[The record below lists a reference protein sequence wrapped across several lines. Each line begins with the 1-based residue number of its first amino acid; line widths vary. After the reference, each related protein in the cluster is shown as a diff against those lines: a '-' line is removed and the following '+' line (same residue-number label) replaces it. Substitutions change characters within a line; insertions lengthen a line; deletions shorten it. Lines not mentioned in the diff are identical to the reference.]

1 MRSGANALEDAFC
14 RAYTCAEAIE
24 KFLARSLA
32 PLNEPGTYAL
42 PGETKMTVAI
52 DSDRQVAW
60 CNDSD
65 VPRNAFNIVRH
76 YRFGELDAS
85 IKDGTAM
92 KRLPSYKAMLKLC
105 REDIAVRKKLIHGI
119 GTHDT
124 NDSDDW
130 ELKLTLNDNNQIE
143 KTGQNIKLIL
153 LNDPKLSK
161 VHFDRFTKRDITQCP
176 DFCNE
181 RDNRIDDES
190 VGKICLYFE
199 NQYGLQL
206 SQPRILEMLKTTSK
220 ERGFNPVQNF
230 IMSDSWDY
238 VERIDTV
245 VIRYLGAEDTPLTR
259 AQTRKWMI
267 GAVARA
273 FAPGC
278 KFDHILTFT
287 GPQGVG
293 KSTFLSIIAGEW
305 FSDSFSFAHDDKTK
319 IEDITGAWI
328 VEISEL
334 NGMKRAHDAEAAKAF
349 LSRVRD
355 DVRPAYA
362 RKSESIPR
370 SNVFA
375 ATTNETEFLQSCN
388 GNRRWWI
395 IPIKGNGE
403 VTDWIDELKAEVPQ
417 LWAEARHYYTLN
429 EPLYLPSELEDA
441 ANQRQAEYTT
451 AAGDELLE

>member
-143 KTGQNIKLIL
+143 KPG
-153 LNDPKLSK
+153 
-161 VHFDRFTKRDITQCP
+161 R
-176 DFCNE
+176 
-181 RDNRIDDES
+181 
-190 VGKICLYFE
+190 
-199 NQYGLQL
+199 
-206 SQPRILEMLKTTSK
+206 TS
-220 ERGFNPVQNF
+220 N
-230 IMSDSWDY
+230 
-238 VERIDTV
+238 
-245 VIRYLGAEDTPLTR
+245 
-259 AQTRKWMI
+259 
-267 GAVARA
+267 
-273 FAPGC
+273 
-278 KFDHILTFT
+278 
-287 GPQGVG
+287 
-293 KSTFLSIIAGEW
+293 
-305 FSDSFSFAHDDKTK
+305 
-319 IEDITGAWI
+319 
-328 VEISEL
+328 
-334 NGMKRAHDAEAAKAF
+334 
-349 LSRVRD
+349 
-355 DVRPAYA
+355 
-362 RKSESIPR
+362 
-370 SNVFA
+370 
-375 ATTNETEFLQSCN
+375 
-388 GNRRWWI
+388 
-395 IPIKGNGE
+395 
-403 VTDWIDELKAEVPQ
+403 
-417 LWAEARHYYTLN
+417 
-429 EPLYLPSELEDA
+429 
-441 ANQRQAEYTT
+441 
-451 AAGDELLE
+451 

>member
-1 MRSGANALEDAFC
+1 M
-14 RAYTCAEAIE
+14 
-24 KFLARSLA
+24 
-32 PLNEPGTYAL
+32 
-42 PGETKMTVAI
+42 
-52 DSDRQVAW
+52 
-60 CNDSD
+60 
-65 VPRNAFNIVRH
+65 
-76 YRFGELDAS
+76 
-85 IKDGTAM
+85 
-92 KRLPSYKAMLKLC
+92 
-105 REDIAVRKKLIHGI
+105 
-119 GTHDT
+119 
-124 NDSDDW
+124 
-130 ELKLTLNDNNQIE
+130 
-143 KTGQNIKLIL
+143 LIL

-161 VHFDRFTKRDITQCP
+161 VRFDRFTKRDITQCL

-238 VERIDTV
+238 IERIDTV

-287 GPQGVG
+287 GSQGVG

-319 IEDITGAWI
+319 IEDITGA
-328 VEISEL
+328 
-334 NGMKRAHDAEAAKAF
+334 
-349 LSRVRD
+349 
-355 DVRPAYA
+355 
-362 RKSESIPR
+362 
-370 SNVFA
+370 
-375 ATTNETEFLQSCN
+375 
-388 GNRRWWI
+388 
-395 IPIKGNGE
+395 
-403 VTDWIDELKAEVPQ
+403 
-417 LWAEARHYYTLN
+417 
-429 EPLYLPSELEDA
+429 
-441 ANQRQAEYTT
+441 
-451 AAGDELLE
+451 

>member
-32 PLNEPGTYAL
+32 PLNELGTYAL
-42 PGETKMTVAI
+42 TGETKMTVAI
-52 DSDRQVAW
+52 DSNKQVAW

-65 VPRNAFNIVRH
+65 VPRNAFNLVRH
-76 YRFGELDAS
+76 YRFGELDTS
-85 IKDGTAM
+85 IKDGTTI

-105 REDIAVRKKLIHGI
+105 REDVAVRKNLIHGI
-119 GTHDT
+119 GTRET
-124 NDSDDW
+124 NDTDDW

-153 LNDPKLSK
+153 LNDPNLSK
-161 VHFDRFTKRDITQCP
+161 VRFDRFTKRDITQCP

-190 VGKICLYFE
+190 VGKICLYLE

-220 ERGFNPVQNF
+220 ERGFNTVQNF

-273 FAPGC
+273 FAPSC

-305 FSDSFSFAHDDKTK
+305 FSDSFSFAHYDKTK

-362 RKSESIPR
+362 RKSESIPGAMYSQPQPTRR
-370 SNVFA
+370 SSFKV
-375 ATTNETEFLQSCN
+375 AT
-388 GNRRWWI
+388 
-395 IPIKGNGE
+395 
-403 VTDWIDELKAEVPQ
+403 A
-417 LWAEARHYYTLN
+417 
-429 EPLYLPSELEDA
+429 
-441 ANQRQAEYTT
+441 T
-451 AAGDELLE
+451 AVGG